1 MGHAILKDHQTSPA
15 LVEKDM
21 SKVRGKILIVDDEPE
36 IRSSLLGV
44 LEDEGFLVETA
55 QDAEQCLEKVRA
67 AKPDVVLLDI
77 WMPGR
82 DGVQILEEL
91 KQISPTMPVII
102 ISGHATI
109 QNALEATRKGAFD
122 FIEKPFQIDSIL
134 LSIDRALE
142 RTGKEKTESEPRQQL
157 YDHPGIISK
166 GAAGRNVGQ
175 RTLKKGA
182 LLYGHCL
189 HSGQK
194 SGLILEP
201 LPLNSGIHYAPIGDA
216 IAVPAHVNYV
226 QSTGFAT
233 TLRSGSSSAATIEHL
248 MSALHSYGISNLL
261 VKCNGEV
268 PIFDGSALEFCKII
282 EEVGIEEQGGEWYEI
297 APTET
302 IVAENK
308 RGNSV
313 EKITISPSDR
323 LSIRYELRYPAPVG
337 VQVYEYELPAYE
349 GKGVNPAA
357 IEIFKKQIAPARTF
371 GFMKDIEKL
380 QKAGL
385 AAGGR
390 LDNFILIGEDRVV
403 NTQLRFDEELARHK
417 VLDAIGDLF
426 LIGRPLRA
434 RIEAL
439 MTGHSENVDVLKGV
453 WESLK
458 IPD

>member
-1 MGHAILKDHQTSPA
+1 MTSFENNNA
-15 LVEKDM
+15 VKKADVET
-21 SKVRGKILIVDDEPE
+21 RGRILIVDDEPE

-44 LEDEGFLVETA
+44 LQDEGFIVDTA

-67 AKPDVVLLDI
+67 ERPDVILLDI

-91 KQISPTMPVII
+91 KQIESTMPVII

-122 FIEKPFQIDSIL
+122 FIEKPFQIESIL

-142 RTGKEKTESEPRQQL
+142 RTSKEKPSATDSSLL
-157 YDHPGIISK
+157 YDHPGITSS
-166 GAAGRNVGQ
+166 GQPGRNLGQ

-201 LPLNSGIHYAPIGDA
+201 LPINSGIHFAPIGDA
-216 IAVPAHVNYV
+216 IAVPAHVNFV
-226 QSTGFAT
+226 KSTGFAT
-233 TLRSGSSSAATIEHL
+233 TLRSGASSAATIEHL
-248 MSALHSYGISNLL
+248 MSALHAYGISNLL

-268 PIFDGSALEFCKII
+268 PIFDGSALEFCKVI
-282 EEVGIEEQGGEWYEI
+282 EEAGIEEQGGEWLEI

-302 IVAENK
+302 FVSEIKRNK
-308 RGNSV
+308 SI
-313 EKITISPSDR
+313 EKITISPADR
-323 LSIRYELRYPAPVG
+323 LSIRYELHYPAPVG
-337 VQVYEYELPAYE
+337 MQVYELILPKFS
-349 GKGVNPAA
+349 GKGVDPKAV
-357 IEIFKKQIAPARTF
+357 EQFKKEIAPARTF

-403 NTQLRFDEELARHK
+403 NTELRFEEELARHK
-417 VLDAIGDLF
+417 VLDALGDLF

-434 RIEAL
+434 RVEAV
-439 MTGHSENVDVLKGV
+439 MTGHSDNVEVLKSV
-453 WESLK
+453 WNGIQAKVSA
-458 IPD
+458 IQ